1 MSEKSTKNIK
11 ELFQPLLLIAF
22 ILIACGLLVY
32 FKDTGSFKYDPASEE
47 TIIQAAKDNPCVKN
61 LLEKTLSELN
71 PYSDLY
77 LSDTDVINAVR
88 RCDSYAKASKNAS
101 ELREN
106 QLKALKSISYPSLKD
121 S

>member
-1 MSEKSTKNIK
+1 MSEESTKSIK
-11 ELFQPLLLIAF
+11 DLFQPLLLIAF

-47 TIIQAAKDNPCVKN
+47 TIIQAAKASPCVKN
-61 LLEKTLSELN
+61 LLEKTLGDLN

-88 RCDSYAKASKNAS
+88 RCEGYAKASKNAS

-106 QLKALKSISYPSLKD
+106 QLRALQSVSYPPLKD
-121 S
+121 N

>member
-1 MSEKSTKNIK
+1 MSEESTKNIK

-71 PYSDLY
+71 PYSDLF
-77 LSDTDVINAVR
+77 LSDTDVIIAVR
-88 RCDSYAKASKNAS
+88 RCNDYAKASANTS

-106 QLKALKSISYPSLKD
+106 QVKALQSISYPLLKD
-121 S
+121 G